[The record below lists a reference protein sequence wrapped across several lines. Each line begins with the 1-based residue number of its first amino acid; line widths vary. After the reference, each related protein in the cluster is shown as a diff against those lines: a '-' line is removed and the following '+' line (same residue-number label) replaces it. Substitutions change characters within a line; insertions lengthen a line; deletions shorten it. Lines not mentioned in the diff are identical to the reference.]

1 MHLEVIKLLQVRL
14 EKTLYNRAED
24 QVMVWAYLR
33 GISDAAIKNKKE
45 GHFVNVTFTP
55 SIPTSFSEAV
65 KESKQPPAKTKPPI
79 RTTKNNT
86 LEKAREVAAKKVKSN
101 VASRLRTLK
110 KK

>member
-45 GHFVNVTFTP
+45 GHFVMLLLHRRYQHHF
-55 SIPTSFSEAV
+55 
-65 KESKQPPAKTKPPI
+65 Q
-79 RTTKNNT
+79 RQ
-86 LEKAREVAAKKVKSN
+86 
-101 VASRLRTLK
+101 
-110 KK
+110 